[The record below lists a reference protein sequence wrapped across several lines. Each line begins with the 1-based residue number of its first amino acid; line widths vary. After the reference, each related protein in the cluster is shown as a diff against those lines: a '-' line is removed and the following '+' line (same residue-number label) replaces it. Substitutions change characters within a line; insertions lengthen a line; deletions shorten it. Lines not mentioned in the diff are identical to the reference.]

1 MATPLQ
7 RAYRFCLGDGSLT
20 IAVFILIFFVFVL
33 YPMVE
38 VGVIRRFWLDLAFA
52 AFLALGALF
61 VFEPHPMVRLFLIFL
76 TGSVLTSLAEHYF
89 ESHWIVALRSL
100 LTILASGF
108 LGALLLARVM
118 RDGRINL
125 NRIMGAIGSYLLIGI
140 VFTQAYRLLAEF
152 VDGAFAIGGVP
163 VDFAAISYKLSY
175 YSFITLTS
183 TGYGDITPVHPYARS
198 LATME
203 ALAGNLFL
211 TVLVARLVGLE
222 IDWRHE
228 QRDLRRAGGTSDA
241 TDAAG
246 DATPHRG
253 DAARNR

>member
-1 MATPLQ
+1 MATPFQ
-7 RAYRFCLGDGSLT
+7 RVYRFCLGDGSLT

-38 VGVIRRFWLDLAFA
+38 VGVIRRAWLDFAFA
-52 AFLALGALF
+52 AFLALGAVF
-61 VFEPHPMVRLFLIFL
+61 VFEPRPVVRLFLIFL
-76 TGSVLTSLAEHYF
+76 AGTVVASVVEHFF
-89 ESHWIVALRSL
+89 ESSWLAALRSVF
-100 LTILASGF
+100 TMLASGL
-108 LGALLLARVM
+108 LGTLLLARVM
-118 RDGRINL
+118 RDGRMNL

-140 VFTQAYRLLAEF
+140 IFAQAYRLLASF
-152 VDGAFAIGGVP
+152 VPGAFAMGGAP
-163 VDFAAISYKLSY
+163 VDFEAIGQKLSY

-211 TVLVARLVGLE
+211 AVLVARLVGLE

-228 QRDLRRAGGTSDA
+228 RRDLRREQE
-241 TDAAG
+241 
-246 DATPHRG
+246 
-253 DAARNR
+253 AARKAASGA

>member
-1 MATPLQ
+1 MSTPLQ

-52 AFLALGALF
+52 AFLALGAVF
-61 VFEPHPMVRLFLIFL
+61 VFEPRPMVRLFLL
-76 TGSVLTSLAEHYF
+76 CLAGAVAVSLAEHF
-89 ESHWIVALRSL
+89 FAAEWLVPLRSV
-100 LTILASGF
+100 LTMLACGV
-108 LGALLLARVM
+108 LGALLMARVM

-152 VDGAFAIGGVP
+152 IDGAFAIGGVP
-163 VDFAAISYKLSY
+163 ADFAAISYKLSY

-203 ALAGNLFL
+203 ALAGNLYL

-228 QRDLRRAGGTSDA
+228 QRDLRRVGGTKD
-241 TDAAG
+241 TPDEAG
-246 DATPHRG
+246 DGAPSG
-253 DAARNR
+253 NAASPR

>member
-1 MATPLQ
+1 MPTPLQ

-20 IAVFILIFFVFVL
+20 IAVFILIFFVFAL

-52 AFLALGALF
+52 AFFALGAVF
-61 VFEPHPMVRLFLIFL
+61 VFEPRPMVRLFIIFL
-76 TGSVLTSLAEHYF
+76 VGTVVASLVEDFFERSWLFFLRSVLTM
-89 ESHWIVALRSL
+89 
-100 LTILASGF
+100 LASGVF
-108 LGALLLARVM
+108 GVLLLTRVM

-140 VFTQAYRLLAEF
+140 IFTQAYRLLA
-152 VDGAFAIGGVP
+152 DLIPGAFAIGGAP
-163 VDFAAISYKLSY
+163 AAFGDISAKLPY

-203 ALAGNLFL
+203 ALGGNLFL
-211 TVLVARLVGLE
+211 AVLVARLVGLE

-228 QRDLRRAGGTSDA
+228 QRDLRRAEE
-241 TDAAG
+241 
-246 DATPHRG
+246 
-253 DAARNR
+253 AARTARRD

>member
-1 MATPLQ
+1 MSTPLQ

-38 VGVIRRFWLDLAFA
+38 VGVIRRVWLDLVFA

-61 VFEPHPMVRLFLIFL
+61 VFEPRPVVRLFLIFL
-76 TGSVLTSLAEHYF
+76 GGSVLASLAEHFF
-89 ESHWIVALRSL
+89 ESDWIIALRAV
-100 LTILASGF
+100 LTTLACGF

-125 NRIMGAIGSYLLIGI
+125 NRIMGAIGSYLLIGAM
-140 VFTQAYRLLAEF
+140 FTQAYRLLAEF
-152 VDGAFAIGGVP
+152 VPGAFAVGGTP
-163 VDFAAISYKLSY
+163 VDFVTISYKLSY
-175 YSFITLTS
+175 FSFITLTS

-222 IDWRHE
+222 IDWRQE
-228 QRDLRRAGGTSDA
+228 QRSLQRQKEESEDETGAAAPIGA
-241 TDAAG
+241 T
-246 DATPHRG
+246 H
-253 DAARNR
+253 NR